1 MYQVLGTFS
10 SKEPIL
16 ESGTLPDMPCRF
28 SMQEPRQAKEGSQE
42 MIIEPPARPLPPPY
56 QRVPEHVVDSQ
67 GSVCRVG
74 DVAEYEYSDNRSQID
89 GVMERSQ

>member
-42 MIIEPPARPLPPPY
+42 MIIEPPARPLPPYLSPM
-56 QRVPEHVVDSQ
+56 PAMVVDAN
-67 GSVCRVG
+67 GSVCKPA
-74 DVAEYEYSDNRSQID
+74 DAIHPEDNLAWNC
-89 GVMERSQ
+89 GE